1 MAFLKE
7 EGISRLDIVSY
18 ISHGISKLLPAKTGV
33 PGQGGPSPDEEGE
46 EAPADPLA
54 QFAVNLNE
62 RARAGDIDPLIG
74 RQSQVER
81 ALHVLARRRKNNP
94 LFVGDA
100 GVGKTA
106 IVEGLARRIELGE
119 APPALAGATIYALD
133 MGAMVAGTRYRGDF
147 EERFKAVLKAL
158 AEKDNA
164 IVFIDELHTIVGAGA
179 ASGGAMDASNLIKPA
194 LANGKLRCIGTTTH
208 KEYRSYIEKDRA
220 LARRFQAI
228 EVDEPSIEDTIKVL
242 TGLREQYEEF
252 HGVSYTNKSLRA
264 AAELSARY
272 LNDRRLPDK
281 AIDLIDEAGAAT
293 KLKKGKIK
301 GTRRRVRSRD
311 IETVLATMARIPPR
325 RVEADDRERLANLDG
340 ELKGK
345 IYGQDPAVERVAQ
358 AIKMNRAG
366 LGLPNRPIGSFLFA
380 GPTGVGKTELAKQL
394 AETLG
399 VQFLRFDMSE
409 YMERHTV
416 SRLIGA
422 PPGYVG
428 FDQGGLLTDAIH
440 QNPHAV
446 LLLDEIEKAHPDLF
460 NLLLQVM
467 DHGALTD
474 NNGRKSDFRHVILIM
489 TSNVG
494 ARELSR
500 RMPGFGTGGEE
511 RFGDTDEAF
520 RRMFSPEFRNR
531 LDAKVDFAPLD
542 PAVMSRIVDK
552 FIGRAVGAAGREEG
566 QDRPDRS
573 GPRLSGQ
580 EGLRPAQRR
589 APAGARHPGR
599 GQAAA
604 DRRAAVRQAGRRR
617 HRPDRRRR
625 RQDHV
630 RDRRRLRPVP
640 PRRARRITASGS
652 SSPIAARGTAPAGRR
667 RRTGRPV
674 RLPTAPPRLIA
685 ITSSALPGG
694 AQAGG
699 DGGGHQL
706 DGGAPEHPERHPVEQ
721 LQQDQR
727 RRRARDRRSQPAHG
741 AGDEGRRQQAVQA
754 EPAVQP
760 VKVQQ
765 RQHLGGDAD
774 RVGQPPRQ
782 RPQAQV
788 AQEHAQEH
796 VVGGHARPVQRAG
809 NQQQAQPAVVQQG
822 AHVGH
827 PWSRGALAGAAQLQ
841 GCDEGAAQ
849 PDPHRHRN
857 QRPDRRTQPR
867 WISTPTVM
875 HAQTKPTEPHWR
887 SRP

>member
-1 MAFLKE
+1 MLSPELETAIRHALDDATKRGHEFSGLEHLLLALMVDDKTSDVIKHCGGSIARLIKKLETFLDEEIKPLPEEDRERAQPTLAFARVVQRAVNHVLGAGKEQANGPNVLVALFSEPESNAVAFLKE
-7 EGISRLDIVSY
+7 EGITRLDVVSY

-33 PGQGGPSPDEEGE
+33 PGDGGMPDDDEPDEP
-46 EAPADPLA
+46 PADPLA

-62 RARAGDIDPLIG
+62 RARAGEIDPLIG
-74 RQSQVER
+74 RKSQIER

-119 APPALAGATIYALD
+119 APAALAGATIYALD

-158 AEKDNA
+158 GEKENA

-220 LARRFQAI
+220 LARRFQPI
-228 EVDEPSIEDTIKVL
+228 EVEEPTIEETIKVL
-242 TGLREQYEEF
+242 SGLRERYEEF
-252 HGVSYTNKSLRA
+252 HGVAYTDKSLRA
-264 AAELSARY
+264 AAELSSRY

-281 AIDLIDEAGAAT
+281 AIDLIDEAGAAA
-293 KLKKGKIK
+293 KLKKGKGTVK
-301 GTRRRVRSRD
+301 GVRRRVRSKD
-311 IETVLATMARIPPR
+311 IEVVLATMARIPAR
-325 RVEADDRERLANLDG
+325 TVEADDRERLATLEND
-340 ELKGK
+340 LKAK
-345 IYGQDPAVERVAQ
+345 IYGQDAAVERVAQ

-366 LGLPNRPIGSFLFA
+366 LGLPQRPIGAFVFA

-474 NNGRKSDFRHVILIM
+474 NNGRKSDFRHVVLIM

-500 RMPGFGTGGEE
+500 RMPGFGVGADE

-520 RRMFSPEFRNR
+520 KRMFSPEFRNR

-542 PAVMSRIVDK
+542 PKIMGQIVDK
-552 FIGRAVGAAGREEG
+552 FIAELGTQLAERKVKIDLSAAARAYLAKKGY
-566 QDRPDRS
+566 DPMN
-573 GPRLSGQ
+573 
-580 EGLRPAQRR
+580 
-589 APAGARHPGR
+589 GARPLGR
-599 GQAAA
+599 VIQ
-604 DRRAAVRQAGRRR
+604 DEIK
-617 HRPDRRRR
+617 RPLTDEM
-625 RQDHV
+625 
-630 RDRRRLRPVP
+630 LFGKL
-640 PRRARRITASGS
+640 ASGGGVRVDVADDKVTFAFS
-652 SSPIAARGTAPAGRR
+652 TDKALL
-667 RRTGRPV
+667 PV
-674 RLPTAPPRLIA
+674 
-685 ITSSALPGG
+685 S
-694 AQAGG
+694 
-699 DGGGHQL
+699 
-706 DGGAPEHPERHPVEQ
+706 
-721 LQQDQR
+721 
-727 RRRARDRRSQPAHG
+727 
-741 AGDEGRRQQAVQA
+741 
-754 EPAVQP
+754 
-760 VKVQQ
+760 
-765 RQHLGGDAD
+765 
-774 RVGQPPRQ
+774 
-782 RPQAQV
+782 
-788 AQEHAQEH
+788 
-796 VVGGHARPVQRAG
+796 
-809 NQQQAQPAVVQQG
+809 
-822 AHVGH
+822 
-827 PWSRGALAGAAQLQ
+827 
-841 GCDEGAAQ
+841 
-849 PDPHRHRN
+849 
-857 QRPDRRTQPR
+857 
-867 WISTPTVM
+867 
-875 HAQTKPTEPHWR
+875 
-887 SRP
+887 

>member
-1 MAFLKE
+1 MSMLSPELETAIRHALDDATKRGHEFSGLEHLLLALMVDDKTSDVIKHCGGSIARLIKKLETFLDEEIKPLPEEDRERAQPTLAFARVVQRAVNHVLGAGKEQANGPNVLVALFSEPESNAVAFLKE
-7 EGISRLDIVSY
+7 EGISRLDVVSY

-33 PGQGGPSPDEEGE
+33 PGDGGGPDDDEPD

-62 RARAGDIDPLIG
+62 RARAGEIDPLIG
-74 RQSQVER
+74 RQAQIER

-119 APPALAGATIYALD
+119 APAALAGATIYALD

-220 LARRFQAI
+220 LARRFQPI
-228 EVDEPSIEDTIKVL
+228 EVEEPTIEETIKVL
-242 TGLREQYEEF
+242 SGLRERYEEF
-252 HGVSYTNKSLRA
+252 HGVAYTDKSLRA
-264 AAELSARY
+264 AAELSSRY

-281 AIDLIDEAGAAT
+281 AIDLIDEAGAAA
-293 KLKKGKIK
+293 KLKKGKGAVK
-301 GTRRRVRSRD
+301 GVRRRVRSKD
-311 IETVLATMARIPPR
+311 IEVVLATMARIPAR
-325 RVEADDRERLANLDG
+325 TVEADDRERLATLEKD
-340 ELKGK
+340 LKAK
-345 IYGQDPAVERVAQ
+345 IYGQDAAVERVAQ

-366 LGLPNRPIGSFLFA
+366 LGLPQRPIGAFVFA

-474 NNGRKSDFRHVILIM
+474 NNGRKSDFRHVVLIM

-500 RMPGFGTGGEE
+500 RMPGFGASGDE

-520 RRMFSPEFRNR
+520 KRMFSPEFRNR

-542 PAVMSRIVDK
+542 PKVMGQIVDK
-552 FIGRAVGAAGREEG
+552 FIAELGTQLAERKVKIDLSAAARAYLAKKGY
-566 QDRPDRS
+566 DPMN
-573 GPRLSGQ
+573 
-580 EGLRPAQRR
+580 
-589 APAGARHPGR
+589 GARPLGR
-599 GQAAA
+599 VIQ
-604 DRRAAVRQAGRRR
+604 DEIK
-617 HRPDRRRR
+617 RPLTDEM
-625 RQDHV
+625 
-630 RDRRRLRPVP
+630 LFGKL
-640 PRRARRITASGS
+640 ASGGS
-652 SSPIAARGTAPAGRR
+652 VRVDVADDKVTFAFSTDKALSP
-667 RRTGRPV
+667 V
-674 RLPTAPPRLIA
+674 
-685 ITSSALPGG
+685 S
-694 AQAGG
+694 
-699 DGGGHQL
+699 
-706 DGGAPEHPERHPVEQ
+706 
-721 LQQDQR
+721 
-727 RRRARDRRSQPAHG
+727 
-741 AGDEGRRQQAVQA
+741 
-754 EPAVQP
+754 
-760 VKVQQ
+760 
-765 RQHLGGDAD
+765 
-774 RVGQPPRQ
+774 
-782 RPQAQV
+782 
-788 AQEHAQEH
+788 
-796 VVGGHARPVQRAG
+796 
-809 NQQQAQPAVVQQG
+809 
-822 AHVGH
+822 
-827 PWSRGALAGAAQLQ
+827 
-841 GCDEGAAQ
+841 
-849 PDPHRHRN
+849 
-857 QRPDRRTQPR
+857 
-867 WISTPTVM
+867 
-875 HAQTKPTEPHWR
+875 
-887 SRP
+887 

>member
-1 MAFLKE
+1 MSMLSPELETAIRRALDDATERGHEFSGLEHLLLALLADDKTAEVIKHCGGSLGRLDKKLEDFLDKQVKPLPEDERERAQPTLAFARVVQRAVNHVLGAGKQQASGPNVLVALFSEPESHAVAFLKE
-7 EGISRLDIVSY
+7 EGISRLDVVSY
-18 ISHGISKLLPAKTGV
+18 ISHGISKLLPAKTGI
-33 PGQGGPSPDEEGE
+33 PGQGGSAADEEVD

-62 RARAGDIDPLIG
+62 RARAGEIDPLIG
-74 RQSQVER
+74 RKSQIER

-133 MGAMVAGTRYRGDF
+133 MGALVAGTRYRGDF

-158 AEKDNA
+158 GEKENA

-220 LARRFQAI
+220 LARRFQPI
-228 EVDEPSIEDTIKVL
+228 EVEEPSIEDTIKVL
-242 TGLREQYEEF
+242 TGLRERYEEF
-252 HGVSYTNKSLRA
+252 HGVAYTPKSLRA

-281 AIDLIDEAGAAT
+281 AIDLIDEAGAAA

-301 GTRRRVRSRD
+301 GARRQVRSRD
-311 IETVLATMARIPPR
+311 IETVVATMARIPPR
-325 RVEADDRERLANLDG
+325 RVEADDRERLANLER
-340 ELKGK
+340 ELKAK
-345 IYGQDPAVERVAQ
+345 IFGQDPAVERVAQ

-366 LGLPNRPIGSFLFA
+366 LGLPNRPIGSFVFA

-440 QNPHAV
+440 QSPHAV

-467 DHGALTD
+467 DHGSLTD

-500 RMPGFGTGGEE
+500 RMPGFGVGGDE

-520 RRMFSPEFRNR
+520 KRMFSPEFRNR

-542 PAVMSRIVDK
+542 PAVMGRIVDK
-552 FIGRAVGAAGREEG
+552 FIGELSEQLAEKKVKIELTDAARAYLAKKGY
-566 QDRPDRS
+566 DP
-573 GPRLSGQ
+573 LN
-580 EGLRPAQRR
+580 
-589 APAGARHPGR
+589 GARPLSRVIQDEIKRPLTDELLFGKLASGGTVR
-599 GQAAA
+599 IDAADDKVSFVTAAA
-604 DRRAAVRQAGRRR
+604 
-617 HRPDRRRR
+617 
-625 RQDHV
+625 
-630 RDRRRLRPVP
+630 
-640 PRRARRITASGS
+640 
-652 SSPIAARGTAPAGRR
+652 
-667 RRTGRPV
+667 
-674 RLPTAPPRLIA
+674 
-685 ITSSALPGG
+685 
-694 AQAGG
+694 
-699 DGGGHQL
+699 
-706 DGGAPEHPERHPVEQ
+706 
-721 LQQDQR
+721 
-727 RRRARDRRSQPAHG
+727 
-741 AGDEGRRQQAVQA
+741 
-754 EPAVQP
+754 
-760 VKVQQ
+760 
-765 RQHLGGDAD
+765 
-774 RVGQPPRQ
+774 
-782 RPQAQV
+782 
-788 AQEHAQEH
+788 
-796 VVGGHARPVQRAG
+796 
-809 NQQQAQPAVVQQG
+809 
-822 AHVGH
+822 
-827 PWSRGALAGAAQLQ
+827 
-841 GCDEGAAQ
+841 
-849 PDPHRHRN
+849 
-857 QRPDRRTQPR
+857 
-867 WISTPTVM
+867 
-875 HAQTKPTEPHWR
+875 
-887 SRP
+887 

>member
-1 MAFLKE
+1 MLTPELEAAIRQALDDATRRGHEFSGLEHLLLALLKDEKTAEVVKHCGGSVTRLHGKLEAFLETEIKPLPEEDRERAQPTLAFARVIQRAVNHVLGAGKAQANGPNVLVALFAEPESHAVAFLKD
-7 EGISRLDIVSY
+7 EGIGRLDVVSY

-33 PGQGGPSPDEEGE
+33 PGDGESGPGDEDAE

-54 QFAVNLNE
+54 AFAVNLNE
-62 RARAGDIDPLIG
+62 RARAGEIDPLIG
-74 RQSQVER
+74 RGPQIER

-158 AEKDNA
+158 SEKENA

-228 EVDEPSIEDTIKVL
+228 EVEEPSIEETIKVL
-242 TGLREQYEEF
+242 TGLRARYEEF
-252 HGVSYTNKSLRA
+252 HGVAYTDKSLRA
-264 AAELSARY
+264 AAELSSRY

-281 AIDLIDEAGAAT
+281 AIDLMDEAGAAA
-293 KLKKGKIK
+293 KLKRGPRGQKGQDGKDGKNGKIA
-301 GTRRRVRSRD
+301 GARRRVRSRD
-311 IETVLATMARIPPR
+311 IEKVLSTMARIPPR
-325 RVEADDRERLANLDG
+325 QVGTDDRDRLANLEA
-340 ELKGK
+340 ELKAK

-358 AIKMNRAG
+358 SIKMNRAG
-366 LGLPNRPIGSFLFA
+366 LGLPERPIGCFLFA

-399 VQFLRFDMSE
+399 VSFLRFDMSE

-440 QNPHAV
+440 QSPHAV

-467 DHGALTD
+467 DHGSLTD
-474 NNGRKSDFRHVILIM
+474 NNGRKSDFRHVVLIM

-500 RMPGFGTGGEE
+500 RMPGFGTGGDE

-520 RRMFSPEFRNR
+520 KRMFSPEFRNR

-542 PAVMSRIVDK
+542 PAVMERIVDK
-552 FIGRAVGAAGREEG
+552 FIAELAKQLSERKVNIDLSPAARAYLAKKGYDPMNGARPLGRVIQDEIKRPLTDELLFGKLVGGGTVRVDVVDDKVTFE
-566 QDRPDRS
+566 S
-573 GPRLSGQ
+573 N
-580 EGLRPAQRR
+580 
-589 APAGARHPGR
+589 AGA
-599 GQAAA
+599 
-604 DRRAAVRQAGRRR
+604 
-617 HRPDRRRR
+617 
-625 RQDHV
+625 
-630 RDRRRLRPVP
+630 
-640 PRRARRITASGS
+640 
-652 SSPIAARGTAPAGRR
+652 
-667 RRTGRPV
+667 
-674 RLPTAPPRLIA
+674 
-685 ITSSALPGG
+685 
-694 AQAGG
+694 
-699 DGGGHQL
+699 
-706 DGGAPEHPERHPVEQ
+706 
-721 LQQDQR
+721 
-727 RRRARDRRSQPAHG
+727 
-741 AGDEGRRQQAVQA
+741 
-754 EPAVQP
+754 
-760 VKVQQ
+760 
-765 RQHLGGDAD
+765 
-774 RVGQPPRQ
+774 
-782 RPQAQV
+782 
-788 AQEHAQEH
+788 
-796 VVGGHARPVQRAG
+796 
-809 NQQQAQPAVVQQG
+809 
-822 AHVGH
+822 
-827 PWSRGALAGAAQLQ
+827 
-841 GCDEGAAQ
+841 
-849 PDPHRHRN
+849 
-857 QRPDRRTQPR
+857 
-867 WISTPTVM
+867 
-875 HAQTKPTEPHWR
+875 
-887 SRP
+887 